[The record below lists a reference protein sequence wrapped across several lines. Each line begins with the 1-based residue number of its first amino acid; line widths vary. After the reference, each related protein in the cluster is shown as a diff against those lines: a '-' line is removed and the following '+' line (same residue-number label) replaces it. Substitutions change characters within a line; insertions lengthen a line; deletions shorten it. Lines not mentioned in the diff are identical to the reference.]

1 MIQNLKNKQ
10 IWNEKRVTE
19 EQEHCQTAKAW
30 TRSSQMELMIYSLRY
45 IQFNA
50 IDKFCCF
57 NLKTFKKKYNPE
69 IKNRNNSASSQ
80 QLLEAK
86 KFMKYWFPVQELFS
100 ILLPVFPK
108 KKAYFASI
116 MTKIKTIRVFLKL
129 ITCR

>member
-86 KFMKYWFPVQELFS
+86 KFMKYWFPVQKPYLRQIWSYRKF
-100 ILLPVFPK
+100 K
-108 KKAYFASI
+108 NY
-116 MTKIKTIRVFLKL
+116 
-129 ITCR
+129 